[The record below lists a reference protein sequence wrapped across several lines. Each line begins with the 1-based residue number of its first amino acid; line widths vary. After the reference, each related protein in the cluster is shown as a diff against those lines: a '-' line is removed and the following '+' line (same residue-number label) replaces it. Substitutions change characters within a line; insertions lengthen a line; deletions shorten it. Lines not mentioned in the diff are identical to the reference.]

1 MTTLLVAFLAY
12 SALLFLIGDAIG
24 SKRGHSAGFKKGEE
38 AGRIYERQGRPKLT
52 IVGDDGA
59 A

>member
-1 MTTLLVAFLAY
+1 MITLFVSFLVY
-12 SALLFLIGDAIG
+12 SALIFLIGDAIG
-24 SKRGHSAGFKKGEE
+24 SKRGHAAGFKKGEE
-38 AGRIYERQGRPKLT
+38 AGRIYERQGRVKLT